1 MIWNTVSNDERL
13 RLWKALREEIQAL
26 PLKDQ
31 LEEIAKFCSRMPF
44 GARTIDYYS
53 PREWPTPWEILFHGS
68 FCTSSISLLMFH
80 TLILLNTQHT
90 IELYLVED
98 TEGIYLLPVIDNQFV
113 LNFELTAVNNY
124 SEIKD
129 KFKILDKYR
138 KEQIKKII

>member
-13 RLWKALREEIQAL
+13 RLWKSLREEIQAL

-31 LEEIAKFCSRMPF
+31 LKEIAKFCSEMPF

-53 PREWPTPWEILFHGS
+53 PMEWPTPWEILFYGS
-68 FCTSSISLLMFH
+68 FCTSSISLLMFY
-80 TLILLNTQHT
+80 TLILLNTQYT

-113 LNFELTAVNNY
+113 LNFELSAVNNY

-129 KFKILDKYR
+129 KFKILNKYR

>member
-1 MIWNTVSNDERL
+1 MIWNTVSNEERL
-13 RLWKALREEIQAL
+13 RLWKSLREEILTL

-53 PREWPTPWEILFHGS
+53 PMEWPTPWEILFHGS

-80 TLILLNTQHT
+80 TLILLNTQYT

-113 LNFELTAVNNY
+113 LNFELSAVNNY

>member
-1 MIWNTVSNDERL
+1 M
-13 RLWKALREEIQAL
+13 
-26 PLKDQ
+26 
-31 LEEIAKFCSRMPF
+31 
-44 GARTIDYYS
+44 
-53 PREWPTPWEILFHGS
+53 EWPTPWEILFHGS

-80 TLILLNTQHT
+80 TLILLNTQCT

-113 LNFELTAVNNY
+113 LNFELSAVNNY